1 MDTIT
6 KDQGD
11 KIIGLLGQ
19 ILIALNAMKDGG
31 AMTASGRGGSA
42 DPNFREGVFT
52 GWKAARVPSWTK
64 FDRGVQF
71 GDLSGKSLDYWIN
84 TWQPNGYQGNPPKP
98 EDVAL
103 RKLLDEAKAEVD
115 SGAYVP
121 PKYTNKPKEPK
132 ADRPAP
138 RRETPVDQGQGGGQN
153 DNGDSDVP
161 F

>member
-1 MDTIT
+1 MT
-6 KDQGD
+6 KAQGEQ
-11 KIIGLLGQ
+11 IIGLLGQ
-19 ILIALNAMKDGG
+19 ILVALNGIKDGG
-31 AMTASGRGGSA
+31 SMSVSGRGGSA

-71 GDLSGKSLDYWIN
+71 GDLSGKSLDYWLN
-84 TWQPNGYQGNPPKP
+84 SWQPNGYNGNPPKP
-98 EDVAL
+98 EDLAL
-103 RKLLDEAKAEVD
+103 RQLLDEGKAEVD

-132 ADRPAP
+132 SDRPAP
-138 RRETPVDQGQGGGQN
+138 RSGGSGGRPAPAPQDESN
-153 DNGDSDVP
+153 DEDMP

>member
-1 MDTIT
+1 MT
-6 KDQGD
+6 KEQGD
-11 KIIGLLGQ
+11 RIITLLEQ
-19 ILIALNAMKDGG
+19 ILAKGG
-31 AMTASGRGGSA
+31 VGGGGSGPVG
-42 DPNFREGVFT
+42 DPSFREGVFT

-98 EDVAL
+98 EDLAL

-121 PKYTNKPKEPK
+121 PKYTNKPKEPRSDS
-132 ADRPAP
+132 APRAGGGGRRPAP
-138 RRETPVDQGQGGGQN
+138 APQDDVN
-153 DNGDSDVP
+153 DEPPP